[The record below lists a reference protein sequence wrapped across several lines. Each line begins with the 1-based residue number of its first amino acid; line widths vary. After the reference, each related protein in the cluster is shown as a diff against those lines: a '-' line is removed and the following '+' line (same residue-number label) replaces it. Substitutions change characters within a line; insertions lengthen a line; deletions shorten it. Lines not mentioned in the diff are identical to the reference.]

1 MNPPC
6 WGSETAVSLNLTIPF
21 AGLPVSVV
29 SADAGFLPTN
39 VKAECAKRRWWVP
52 AVGRSGA
59 GIKIARKIGAS
70 GSSTAGKDDLSS
82 WWSGRVAAGRV
93 HRPADIS
100 RRHVAELCAAEAL
113 TAEGGAPQV
122 EADRRPPESPMGRCP
137 DGDPRAPL
145 QNALPVDAPV
155 PRRGRLRPYK
165 RMADCF
171 QSAPCLDPPREALP
185 CVALPRQPMNCD
197 PERAGSDARSRLARS
212 SEGAAGA
219 AAKPS
224 CSIPPWTRRPLPQG
238 PPLPPRIDGFR
249 PARNPAAIPPW
260 RGLAGVSMGG
270 ARTYPPRTRESGK
283 ASKRERE
290 RTYAR
295 APRWP
300 C

>member
-113 TAEGGAPQV
+113 TAEGGALKW
-122 EADRRPPESPMGRCP
+122 RPIEGR
-137 DGDPRAPL
+137 
-145 QNALPVDAPV
+145 QNHRWDAALMAIHA
-155 PRRGRLRPYK
+155 RHFRTLSRSTRPF
-165 RMADCF
+165 RV
-171 QSAPCLDPPREALP
+171 
-185 CVALPRQPMNCD
+185 VA
-197 PERAGSDARSRLARS
+197 
-212 SEGAAGA
+212 
-219 AAKPS
+219 
-224 CSIPPWTRRPLPQG
+224 
-238 PPLPPRIDGFR
+238 
-249 PARNPAAIPPW
+249 
-260 RGLAGVSMGG
+260 V
-270 ARTYPPRTRESGK
+270 
-283 ASKRERE
+283 
-290 RTYAR
+290 
-295 APRWP
+295 
-300 C
+300 